1 MKIMVLNGPNLN
13 FLGIREKDIYGQ
25 DNYQSVCK
33 YIMDKFD
40 DRDVEINIFQSNIEG
55 EMINILQLGP
65 LHNSYFQ

>member
-40 DRDVEINIFQSNIEG
+40 DRDVEI
-55 EMINILQLGP
+55 
-65 LHNSYFQ
+65 YFKAT

>member
-33 YIMDKFD
+33 LSLIH
-40 DRDVEINIFQSNIEG
+40 I
-55 EMINILQLGP
+55 
-65 LHNSYFQ
+65 

>member
-55 EMINILQLGP
+55 EMIYEMEKI
-65 LHNSYFQ
+65 YA